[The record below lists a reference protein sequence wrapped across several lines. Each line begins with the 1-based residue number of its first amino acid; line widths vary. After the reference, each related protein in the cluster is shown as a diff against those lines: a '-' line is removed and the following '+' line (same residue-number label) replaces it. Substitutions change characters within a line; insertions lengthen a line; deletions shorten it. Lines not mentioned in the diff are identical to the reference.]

1 MILYIDPGTGSMLF
15 TILLGVLG
23 AAFYFLRNFFMKF
36 KMWISGGK
44 DAGGDSDKHDIV
56 IFSDHKRYWN
66 VFEPICDEFEKRGQK
81 VVFMTA
87 SEDDPALSKKYENIE
102 CMYIGDG
109 NKAFARLNNLKAKVL
124 FSTTPSL
131 DVFQWKRSRNV
142 EYYIHIPHA
151 SSDITLYRMFGI
163 DYYDAILLSGEYQIK
178 QIRELEKLRNLPE
191 KELEIVGIPYMD
203 EMKKRLDKELAD
215 KAKSGS
221 SGNTRNTPTVLLA
234 PSWGASGILSK
245 FGAKFINALVDT
257 GYNIIVRP
265 HPQSFTSEKDMMDDL
280 MQKFPETDS
289 FKWDRESDNFNSLM
303 NSDILISDFSGVI
316 FDYALVFNKPV
327 IYTDTEFDKAPYD
340 ACWLDSELWTFDI
353 LPEIG
358 QVLNENNFE
367 DIKSVIDNT
376 ISSEKFSKGRDRA
389 RKETWC
395 HMGEGTVRTVD
406 FVMNKLDELN
416 KPEEELEESKL
427 QTS

>member
-44 DAGGDSDKHDIV
+44 DAGRDSDKQDIV

-102 CMYIGDG
+102 CMYIGEG
-109 NKAFARLNNLKAKVL
+109 NKAFAKLNNLNAKVVL
-124 FSTTPSL
+124 STTPSL
-131 DVFQWKRSRNV
+131 DVFQWKRSRDV

-151 SSDITLYRMFGI
+151 SSDIILYRMFGI
-163 DYYDAILLSGEYQIK
+163 DYYDAILLSGKYQIK
-178 QIRELEKLRNLPE
+178 QIRDIEKLRNLPE

-203 EMKKRLDKELAD
+203 EMKKRLDKELA
-215 KAKSGS
+215 AKNESGS
-221 SGNTRNTPTVLLA
+221 SEKKKPTVLLA
-234 PSWGASGILSK
+234 PSWGKSGILSK
-245 FGAKFINALVDT
+245 YGAKFIELLIDT

-265 HPQSFTSEKDMMDDL
+265 HPQSYTSEKDMMDEL
-280 MQKFPETDS
+280 MSKFPENDN

-316 FDYALVFNKPV
+316 FDYTLVFNKPV
-327 IYTDTEFDKAPYD
+327 IYTDTEFDKSPYD
-340 ACWLDSELWTFDI
+340 ACWVDDELWTFKI

-358 QVLNENNFE
+358 QVLNEDNFE
-367 DIKSVIDNT
+367 DIKTIIDNT
-376 ISSEKFSKGRDRA
+376 ISSEKFSKGRDQA
-389 RKETWC
+389 RNETWC
-395 HMGEGTVRTVD
+395 HMGEGTVRSVD
-406 FVMNKLDELN
+406 YVMKKLETLNEKVEAGELQVN
-416 KPEEELEESKL
+416 
-427 QTS
+427 